1 MASVFDSVHKVQ
13 FVETA
18 AIKNIVTRVLLA
30 KGKDWPKNAIAIERV
45 AEFLE
50 GGKEL
55 SRDEKDEYF
64 IDSNAA
70 YKEIIDYQQLHKFSY
85 KAFLPL
91 EGNKQPNCYPSS
103 PDYSLDA
110 SWIDS
115 DGAYAYTMSMHLNI
129 LQSCSSVEFTSTRRI
144 RCPPHKKW
152 VVGYIQWDLAAA
164 PEGTYEYNW
173 VGKNAGVEMVAGFVW
188 HIDSKG
194 MVVDPEMLQ
203 RDRMNVEVISSKFDL
218 IGYACFSPLELLGAD
233 FYRFSIRKGGE
244 VRGNTL
250 SLAPAIPWQNPMV
263 GRAFKVPEYCDLS
276 VSSANPA
283 LKDLGS
289 ANCIDDLMSSFSNL
303 AVKVEDGKVP
313 TLTVTDVVVLG
324 RQHRQGRFENEWT
337 PNVARAFGDVLKAIK
352 RNNHGITMPHELS
365 SAKRKIDENDE
376 AKYLEIDQDVVLK
389 KTRKRV

>member
-1 MASVFDSVHKVQ
+1 M
-13 FVETA
+13 
-18 AIKNIVTRVLLA
+18 
-30 KGKDWPKNAIAIERV
+30 
-45 AEFLE
+45 
-50 GGKEL
+50 
-55 SRDEKDEYF
+55 
-64 IDSNAA
+64 
-70 YKEIIDYQQLHKFSY
+70 
-85 KAFLPL
+85 PL
-91 EGNKQPNCYPSS
+91 EGNKQPSCYPSS

-129 LQSCSSVEFTSTRRI
+129 LKSCSSVEFTSTRRI
-144 RCPPHKKW
+144 QCPPHKKW
-152 VVGYIQWDLAAA
+152 VIGYIQWNLAAA

-203 RDRMNVEVISSKFDL
+203 RNRMNLEVISSKFDL

-303 AVKVEDGKVP
+303 AVKVEDGKAP

-324 RQHRQGRFENEWT
+324 RQHRQGRFQNEWT

-352 RNNHGITMPHELS
+352 RNNHGIAIQHEVN
-365 SAKRKIDENDE
+365 SAKRKIDENEDE
-376 AKYLEIDQDVVLK
+376 AEYLESNQDVVLK
-389 KTRKRV
+389 KTRKMASF